1 MIPHDYHMH
10 TEYSPD
16 SRAPMELMCLSA
28 IEKGI
33 PEIGFTEHY
42 DLHPDEWPRNWFKP
56 RPWFN
61 ELRRCRELFN
71 GQLTIRA
78 GLEVG
83 EPHLFPDET
92 RAMAASLPFDYILGS
107 LHWVGRLSVF
117 DRAFFQRS
125 AAEAYTEYFLEL
137 EHMTR
142 AGGFDILS
150 HLDVPTRLGAVV
162 YGGYDPAPYEAAIRP
177 VLRNCIE
184 AGIAL
189 DINTSAMRGRAKV
202 LNPGETILRWYV
214 EMGGRHVTLGS
225 DAHHPDQIGGYLY
238 DALAAIR
245 AAGLTHLTFFEK
257 RQPRLVPLPAYA

>member
-83 EPHLFPDET
+83 ARRTSSPT
-92 RAMAASLPFDYILGS
+92 KRAPWRPACLLITS
-107 LHWVGRLSVF
+107 
-117 DRAFFQRS
+117 S
-125 AAEAYTEYFLEL
+125 ARCTGW
-137 EHMTR
+137 
-142 AGGFDILS
+142 AG
-150 HLDVPTRLGAVV
+150 
-162 YGGYDPAPYEAAIRP
+162 
-177 VLRNCIE
+177 
-184 AGIAL
+184 
-189 DINTSAMRGRAKV
+189 
-202 LNPGETILRWYV
+202 
-214 EMGGRHVTLGS
+214 
-225 DAHHPDQIGGYLY
+225 
-238 DALAAIR
+238 
-245 AAGLTHLTFFEK
+245 
-257 RQPRLVPLPAYA
+257 